1 MLRCPH
7 KRIITITK
15 VYIARNNIQVEL
27 IRFRKNSNFIDI
39 GNFEVGPIVSR
50 LPCLLLCWWRR
61 TFRDMTTSVPY
72 VQAVRTESRRQMSK
86 GRLST
91 TVTKCMGLLDQCHK
105 NTQLLIF
112 LKFASVDHQEG
123 YISWHQEDGN
133 GSQRSDEESHGEK
146 RTQHHATPRR
156 STAFLCSG
164 QTGST
169 NSSRHCGYLRSR
181 SEISASEAIDDMFA
195 KLIVKYLCL
204 PYVIGLYIYYN
215 MYYVLHGYLL
225 HCS

>member
-1 MLRCPH
+1 MFTSVLVAPDVSEHDHFGTLCTGRSHGIKKADVKGKVVYDCH
-7 KRIITITK
+7 K
-15 VYIARNNIQVEL
+15 VYG
-27 IRFRKNSNFIDI
+27 F
-39 GNFEVGPIVSR
+39 
-50 LPCLLLCWWRR
+50 
-61 TFRDMTTSVPY
+61 
-72 VQAVRTESRRQMSK
+72 VRSMS
-86 GRLST
+86 
-91 TVTKCMGLLDQCHK
+91 Q

-133 GSQRSDEESHGEK
+133 GWQRSDEESRGEK
-146 RTQHHATPRR
+146 RTQHQATPRR
-156 STAFLCSG
+156 TTAFLGSG

-181 SEISASEAIDDMFA
+181 SEISASEAIDMFA

-204 PYVIGLYIYYN
+204 LYVIGLDIYYN